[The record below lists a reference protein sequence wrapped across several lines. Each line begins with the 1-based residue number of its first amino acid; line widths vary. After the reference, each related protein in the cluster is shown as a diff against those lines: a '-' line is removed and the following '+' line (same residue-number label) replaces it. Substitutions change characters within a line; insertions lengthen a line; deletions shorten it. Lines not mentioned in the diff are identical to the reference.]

1 MGVKIHVFILML
13 LVLFF
18 SISPCLA
25 GSNTKN
31 AMLQMTTT
39 LENSKTQPQWNYAE
53 NLNDGRGITF
63 GCIGFCTGTYD
74 GNILIKYYTTL
85 NPDNILA
92 KYIPAL
98 DKIDKGPHNKAG
110 GDGNPSTTG
119 LNGFIKDV
127 QSCDD
132 PLFKKAQLH
141 QLDKLYYNP
150 AVEIYNSIG
159 AKNALTLAFIYD
171 MCVRH
176 GPDGAQ
182 EIIDNSGTTPKEGA
196 EENIYLSKLI
206 LLRDEKLKSEGLGDV
221 DRNVGYKNL
230 LKSGNVNLK
239 TPFTFMAYGDKFT
252 INGDLEIDTIE
263 ESSDEEVPAA
273 SFSAKLTS
281 GKTPLKV
288 QFTDKSKGSPTS
300 WKWSFGDGKYSTKKN
315 PVHTYN
321 NVGKYTVSLTV
332 KNAEGSNTKKISK
345 YITVK
350 RK

>member
-13 LVLFF
+13 LVLIF
-18 SISPCLA
+18 SVSPCLA
-25 GSNTKN
+25 DNNAKN

-53 NLNDGRGITF
+53 NLDDGRGITF

-74 GNILIKYYTTL
+74 GNILIKYYTKL

-98 DKIDKGPHNKAG
+98 DKIDEGSHNKAG
-110 GDGNPSTTG
+110 GDGNPSTAG

-127 QSCDD
+127 QSCND
-132 PLFKKAQLH
+132 PLFKKAQLY
-141 QLDKLYYNP
+141 QLNKLYYNP

-171 MCVRH
+171 MCVKH
-176 GPDGAQ
+176 GPDGTQ

-196 EENIYLSKLI
+196 EENAYLSKLI
-206 LLRDEKLKSEGLGDV
+206 SLRDAKLKSEGLGDV
-221 DRNVGYKNL
+221 DRNAGYKSL

-239 TPFTFMAYGDKFT
+239 TPFTFVAYGDKFT
-252 INGDLEIDTIE
+252 INGNLEIDTIE
-263 ESSDEEVPAA
+263 ESSDEEVPSA
-273 SFSAKLTS
+273 SFSAKPTS
-281 GKTPLKV
+281 GKIPLKV

-300 WKWSFGDGKYSTKKN
+300 WKWSFGDGEYSTKKN

-332 KNAEGSNTKKISK
+332 KSAEGSNTKKISK
-345 YITVK
+345 YITVI
-350 RK
+350 RR